1 MDNPRLLGRE
11 FLVLVK
17 NERTKSRGE
26 KMSMATSDWRSW
38 PSTIASGRQP
48 HLPVRFRSRC
58 SGPPNFGTSFP
69 VVSRYRGTSILP

>member
-38 PSTIASGRQP
+38 PSKTATFAGSVPEQM
-48 HLPVRFRSRC
+48 
-58 SGPPNFGTSFP
+58 
-69 VVSRYRGTSILP
+69 